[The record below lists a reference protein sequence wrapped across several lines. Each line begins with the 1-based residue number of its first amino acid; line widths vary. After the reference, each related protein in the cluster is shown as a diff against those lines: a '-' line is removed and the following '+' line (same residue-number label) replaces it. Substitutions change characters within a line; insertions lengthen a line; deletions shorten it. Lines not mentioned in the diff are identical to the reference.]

1 MKPKSQ
7 KSINFI
13 QELHKHIVRSPLL
26 RQKVQNKNESQIQ
39 TELRPIIFDY
49 MVKHF
54 RNQSWKNPENG
65 AKKYFYWEGQ
75 EGKHTKIKTE
85 SLHQEIIQILS
96 LLIPT

>member
-1 MKPKSQ
+1 MGSTNPPIGNQVKPISQ

-39 TELRPIIFDY
+39 TELRPIIFNY

-54 RNQSWKNPENG
+54 QNQNWKNPEKG
-65 AKKYFYWEGQ
+65 AKNAFFWEGQ
-75 EGKHTKIKTE
+75 E
-85 SLHQEIIQILS
+85 
-96 LLIPT
+96 

>member
-39 TELRPIIFDY
+39 TELRPIIFNY
-49 MVKHF
+49 MVNTFSKSELEKSREWCEKILLLGRTRGQTH
-54 RNQSWKNPENG
+54 KNRD
-65 AKKYFYWEGQ
+65 
-75 EGKHTKIKTE
+75 
-85 SLHQEIIQILS
+85 
-96 LLIPT
+96 